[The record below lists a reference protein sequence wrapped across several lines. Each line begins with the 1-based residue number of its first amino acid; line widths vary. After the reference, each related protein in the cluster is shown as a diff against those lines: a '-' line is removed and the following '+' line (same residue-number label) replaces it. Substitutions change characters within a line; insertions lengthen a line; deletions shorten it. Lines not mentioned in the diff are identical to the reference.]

1 MRGDRLRSLREKWKL
16 SQLELANAVGSS
28 EPQIWRY
35 EHNDANPRADILK
48 RLAEY
53 FAVSADYLLGI
64 TDDESGYVDSGLTA
78 LEKTAIEHWR
88 RGERMEAIRVIAG
101 DEQ

>member
-1 MRGDRLRSLREKWKL
+1 MRGDRLRLLREQWKL

-48 RLAEY
+48 RLAE
-53 FAVSADYLLGI
+53 FFTVSADYLLGM
-64 TDDESGYVDSGLTA
+64 TDEVGKSDSGLSDK
-78 LEKTAIEHWR
+78 EKTAIAAWR
-88 RGERMEAIRVIAG
+88 RGEIVEAIRVIAG
-101 DEQ
+101 DE